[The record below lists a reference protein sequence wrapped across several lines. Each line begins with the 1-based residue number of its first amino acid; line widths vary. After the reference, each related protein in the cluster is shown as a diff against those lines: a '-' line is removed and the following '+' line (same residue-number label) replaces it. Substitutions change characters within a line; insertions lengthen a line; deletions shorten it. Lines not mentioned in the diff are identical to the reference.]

1 MIADRDEATQAA
13 HDQLLPLFAELH
25 DRLLREQD
33 HEAADFFSEIAHWIE
48 RSANV
53 DELMNPFM
61 RLATTAFH
69 GFDLA
74 PDCHQLVDRILDTAQ
89 TISWT
94 ISCDQEVSH

>member
-25 DRLLREQD
+25 DLLLREQD
-33 HEAADFFSEIAHWIE
+33 HEAASFFAEIARWIE
-48 RSANV
+48 RAANV
-53 DELMNPFM
+53 DELMGPFM

-69 GFDLA
+69 GFELA
-74 PDCHQLVDRILDTAQ
+74 PDCHRLVDRILETAQ

-94 ISCDQEVSH
+94 LSTEHEVSH